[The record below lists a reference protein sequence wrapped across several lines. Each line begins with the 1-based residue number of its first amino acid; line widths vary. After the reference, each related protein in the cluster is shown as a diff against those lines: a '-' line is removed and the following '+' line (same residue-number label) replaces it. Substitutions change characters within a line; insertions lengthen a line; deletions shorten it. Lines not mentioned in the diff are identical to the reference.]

1 MYSGSRFVEWQGR
14 RYTAEP
20 LDSPYRVT
28 TLPPVWALSRGGEF
42 IGTMPCRP
50 RESTKEFQ
58 IRCLAWLRDLYGSRR
73 A

>member
-1 MYSGSRFVEWQGR
+1 MHSGSRFVEWQGR

-20 LDSPYRVT
+20 LKSSYRVT

-58 IRCLAWLRDLYGSRR
+58 IRCLTWLRDLYGSRR